1 MIEAIAIDDEP
12 LALRVIENFCQKR
25 TDIRLVKTFS
35 SQADAF
41 KHLRDF
47 PVDLLF
53 LDIQMPGLSGLDF
66 AKRITGKPLIIFTTA
81 FSEYAV
87 EGFDIQ
93 AIDYLLKPYS
103 EQRFHQAVDRAGQF
117 LKGQVEADEEQFLF
131 LRADYSL
138 FKISLANILYIEG
151 LGDYLKIFIENQ
163 KTLVVRMTMKNILE
177 KLPTT
182 DFIRVHRSFIVPLSR
197 IESVR
202 HHIIKIG
209 SAEIPVGKK
218 FEDEL
223 FSRIKK

>member
-1 MIEAIAIDDEP
+1 MKI
-12 LALRVIENFCQKR
+12 FCQKR
-25 TDIRLVKTFS
+25 SDIRLVKTFT
-35 SQADAF
+35 SQTEALN
-41 KHLRDF
+41 HLRDF

-53 LDIQMPGLSGLDF
+53 LDIQMPGRSGIDI
-66 AKRITGKPLIIFTTA
+66 AKRLEEKPLIIFTTA

-87 EGFDIQ
+87 DGFDVQ

-103 EQRFHQAVDRAGQF
+103 EQLFHQAVDRAGQF
-117 LKGQVEADEEQFLF
+117 LKGQVEAGEEQFLF

-138 FKISLANILYIEG
+138 SKISLPNILYIEG

-177 KLPTT
+177 KLPSSE
-182 DFIRVHRSFIVPLSR
+182 FIRVHRSFIVPMRR

-209 SAEIPVGKK
+209 NAEIPVGKK